1 MAGDILASLKQR
13 ISEREANTDDFSV
26 GIEKKSCFLEITGVL
41 TKKIVTD
48 RIPDAM
54 RKSNVYN
61 AKSFL
66 GKVII
71 EGDLGQVLFIIQYAI
86 EDEADAIEN
95 GNALIEYMFDQ
106 MEVLSQ
112 WASEVN
118 ANGCIVGEVKT
129 VERRRQFNYDKF
141 SKAFEV
147 YEQLIQTLK
156 IYKIRYENI
165 PNYME
170 VCCKMDGINLEY
182 TYYIEVKPDLGEL
195 QFLAVLS
202 EAVPETDVRKFIEW
216 CMDLNRKVWGC
227 FYIDSK
233 SGEVIYDLTTAYS
246 SCMVSSDWIAAQIAM
261 AEKAI
266 SVWNRKIVELN

>member
-1 MAGDILASLKQR
+1 MAGDILDSLKQR
-13 ISEREANTDDFSV
+13 IREREVNADDFSV
-26 GIEKKSCFLEITGVL
+26 GIEKKSCFLEITGIL
-41 TKKIVTD
+41 TKKIATD

-54 RKSNVYN
+54 MGVNVYN
-61 AKSFL
+61 ANSFL

-71 EGDLGQVLFIIQYAI
+71 EGDLGRVLFIIQYAV
-86 EDEADAIEN
+86 EDEADAMEI
-95 GNALIEYMFDQ
+95 GDTLIEYMFDQ
-106 MEVLSQ
+106 MEVLNR
-112 WASEVN
+112 WTAEVN
-118 ANGCIVGEVKT
+118 ANDCIAGEVKT
-129 VERRRQFNYDKF
+129 AERRRQSNYDKF

-156 IYKIRYENI
+156 IYKISYENI

-170 VCCKMDGINLEY
+170 VCCKTDGVDQEY
-182 TYYIEVKPDLGEL
+182 NYYIEVKPDLGEL

-202 EAVPETDVRKFIEW
+202 ETVPEKDVRKFIEW

-227 FYIDSK
+227 FYIDVK
-233 SGEVIYDLTTAYS
+233 SGKVIYDLAIAYS

-266 SVWNRKIVELN
+266 SVWNQKIAELN

>member
-26 GIEKKSCFLEITGVL
+26 IMEKSGRFLEITAIL
-41 TKKIVTD
+41 TENIHSNN
-48 RIPDAM
+48 IQNGMALA
-54 RKSNVYN
+54 NVYN

-71 EGDLGQVLFIIQYAI
+71 EGDLGQVLFIIQYAM

-106 MEVLSQ
+106 MEVLSR

-118 ANGCIVGEVKT
+118 ANGCIAGEVKT
-129 VERRRQFNYDKF
+129 VERRRQSNYDKF

-170 VCCKMDGINLEY
+170 VCCKIDGIDQKYN
-182 TYYIEVKPDLGEL
+182 YYIEVKPDLGEL

-202 EAVPETDVRKFIEW
+202 EAVPKTDVQKFIEW

-261 AEKAI
+261 TENAI
-266 SVWNRKIVELN
+266 SVWNREIAELS

>member
-1 MAGDILASLKQR
+1 MAGDILDSLKQR
-13 ISEREANTDDFSV
+13 IREREANTDDFSV

-54 RKSNVYN
+54 RKANVYN
-61 AKSFL
+61 ANSFL

-71 EGDLGQVLFIIQYAI
+71 EGDLGRVLFIIQYAV
-86 EDEADAIEN
+86 EDEADAMEI
-95 GNALIEYMFDQ
+95 GDTLIEYMFDQ
-106 MEVLSQ
+106 MEVLNR
-112 WASEVN
+112 WTAEVN
-118 ANGCIVGEVKT
+118 ANDCIAGEVKT
-129 VERRRQFNYDKF
+129 AERRRQSNYDKF

-156 IYKIRYENI
+156 IYKISYENI

-170 VCCKMDGINLEY
+170 VCCKTDGVDQEY
-182 TYYIEVKPDLGEL
+182 NYYIEVKPDLGEL

-202 EAVPETDVRKFIEW
+202 ETVPEKDVWKFIEW

-227 FYIDSK
+227 CYIDVK
-233 SGEVIYDLTTAYS
+233 SGKVIYDLTTAYS

-266 SVWNRKIVELN
+266 SVWNRKIAELS